1 MGWIQRDS
9 GENKMSDGGKGSAPR
24 PLSIPKEEFD
34 NRWDQIFKQP
44 KTDKIGDKVVKQVE
58 ESLQNGTNQV
68 S

>member
-1 MGWIQRDS
+1 
-9 GENKMSDGGKGSAPR
+9 MSDGGKGSKPR
-24 PLSIPKEEFD
+24 PYAIPKEEFD

-58 ESLQNGTNQV
+58 ESLQNGTDQV